1 MNTEHLVAVDVG
13 NSRLKAGIF
22 TVVNTTAEQ
31 RSSNNH
37 GCKIPELIHTH
48 QEPLQR
54 TNDFSV
60 LASWFQSTGIT
71 SAPWYLSSV
80 NPTLTEPLEN
90 WIRQQETNA
99 PYHLLTNVDLP
110 LQTDLPN
117 PDEAGIDRLVNAVA
131 ANALRPPNRP
141 AIIID
146 AGTAIT
152 IDVLSEK
159 GVFLGGAI
167 LPGFRIAADALHSFT
182 ERLPLV
188 MITENRKPPAIG
200 TSTESAI
207 TSGLFWGLIGSMEAI
222 MERQCRQQKLESPL
236 IIVTGGDASMILG
249 HLKHTVT
256 NTPDLTL
263 LGIAI
268 SAFQQITGPNQS
280 N

>member
-22 TVVNTTAEQ
+22 TVVHTTAEQ
-31 RSSNNH
+31 RSSSNH
-37 GCKIPELIHTH
+37 SCKIPELIHTH
-48 QEPLQR
+48 QEPLRR

-60 LASWFQSTGIT
+60 LASWFQSTGVP

-80 NPTLTEPLEN
+80 NPTLTEPLTN
-90 WIRQQETNA
+90 WIGQQGTNS

-117 PDEAGIDRLVNAVA
+117 PDKVGMDRLVNAVA

-152 IDVLSEK
+152 IDVLSEN
-159 GVFLGGAI
+159 GLFLGGAI

-188 MITENRKPPAIG
+188 MITENREPPAIG

-222 MERQCRQQKLESPL
+222 MERQCRQQKLESPF
-236 IIVTGGDASMILG
+236 IIVTGGDASMLLA

-268 SAFQQITGPNQS
+268 SAFKKITGPDQS
-280 N
+280 D